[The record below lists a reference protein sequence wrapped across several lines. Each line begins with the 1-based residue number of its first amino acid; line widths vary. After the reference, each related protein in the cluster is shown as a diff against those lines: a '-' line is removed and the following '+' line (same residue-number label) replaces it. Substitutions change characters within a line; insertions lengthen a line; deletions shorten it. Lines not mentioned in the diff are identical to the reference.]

1 VDDTW
6 RQVEDYFD
14 SALIAPDDALEQA
27 LSASDA
33 AGLPAIS
40 VTATQ
45 GKLLQLLARSIGA
58 RRILELGAL
67 GGYSAIWL
75 GRALPADGRLI
86 TLELE
91 PRHAEV
97 ATASLARAGLAD
109 RAEVRV
115 GPALDSLAAL
125 EQAGEEPF
133 DLVLID
139 ADKEPY
145 AEYLQHALALTHP
158 GSLIVL
164 DNMVR
169 GGRVLEPAGEAGRVD
184 GIRRA
189 VDVLAADPR
198 IDATVIQTVGA
209 KGYDGF
215 AIGLVTGS

>member
-169 GGRVLEPAGEAGRVD
+169 AGRVLEPAGEAGRVG

-215 AIGLVTGS
+215 AIGLVTAP

>member
-145 AEYLQHALALTHP
+145 AEYLQHALALTRP

-215 AIGLVTGS
+215 AIGLVKAA